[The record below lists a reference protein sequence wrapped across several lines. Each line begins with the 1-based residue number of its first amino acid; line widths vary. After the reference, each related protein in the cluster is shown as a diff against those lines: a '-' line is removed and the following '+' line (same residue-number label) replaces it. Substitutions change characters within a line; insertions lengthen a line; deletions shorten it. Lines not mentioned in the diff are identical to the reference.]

1 MKNDVKQT
9 ILFINT
15 LWYGELSAEKSAQNV
30 CDWMPAGRTLVAVVG
45 GKSTEHVYSVPPE
58 LQRMEVLDVEKR
70 VWTLTE
76 HALPY
81 IR

>member
-1 MKNDVKQT
+1 
-9 ILFINT
+9 
-15 LWYGELSAEKSAQNV
+15 
-30 CDWMPAGRTLVAVVG
+30 MPAGRTLVAVVG